1 VGSGGLNGGHTRTRA
16 HVIYLGSPPPE
27 GKDLCPA
34 CLTLYYGGV
43 HSEVLQW
50 WHICDLAR
58 GEGTRDYEHLV
69 EV

>member
-1 VGSGGLNGGHTRTRA
+1 VGSGGLNGGQTRTKGPCDLPRFA
-16 HVIYLGSPPPE
+16 PPE

-58 GEGTRDYEHLV
+58 GEGT
-69 EV
+69 